1 MMVDLT
7 GINTQAN
14 QANRVTERP
23 APKGTSAKSNEPA
36 ATPSPTDR
44 IEISAGA
51 KEAQTVSNL
60 VQLAQAE
67 SDIRPSVVTQAREKL
82 EQGGYDGLEASR
94 QAAKKILGL

>member
-1 MMVDLT
+1 MVDLT

-14 QANRVTERP
+14 QANRVTER
-23 APKGTSAKSNEPA
+23 AVSKGTGAKANEPA

-51 KEAQTVSNL
+51 KEAQTISNL

-67 SDIRPSVVTQAREKL
+67 SDMRPAVVAQAKEKL
-82 EQGGYDGLEASR
+82 EQGEYEGIEASR
-94 QAAKKILGL
+94 QAAQKILGV